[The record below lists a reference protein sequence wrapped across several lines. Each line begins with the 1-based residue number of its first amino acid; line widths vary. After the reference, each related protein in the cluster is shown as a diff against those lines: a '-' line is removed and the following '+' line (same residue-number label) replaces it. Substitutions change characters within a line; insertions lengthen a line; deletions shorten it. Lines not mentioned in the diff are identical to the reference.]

1 MIVRKTVRVIIAM
14 LIVCS
19 IAVPSSADDKPRSAG
34 ARVGWTLAG
43 VGIGFGVGTYIGFQK
58 FDQATYAERK
68 ITTTAVSFATAGGL
82 IAFLLTRN
90 KGQKSTSPNRTA
102 P

>member
-1 MIVRKTVRVIIAM
+1 MRVILAM

-19 IAVPSSADDKPRSAG
+19 IAVQSFADDKPRSTG

-43 VGIGFGVGTYIGFQK
+43 AGMGFGLGMYVGFQK

-68 ITTTAVSFATAGGL
+68 ITTTAVSFAAAGGL

-90 KGQKSTSPNRTA
+90 KGEKPAAPNRTGR
-102 P
+102 